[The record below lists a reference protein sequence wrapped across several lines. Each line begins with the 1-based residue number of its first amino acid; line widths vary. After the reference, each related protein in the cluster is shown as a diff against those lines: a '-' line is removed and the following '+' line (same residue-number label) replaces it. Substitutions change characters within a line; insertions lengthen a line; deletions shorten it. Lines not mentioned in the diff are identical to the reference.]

1 VNTLAET
8 NKKSVVYSIALAI
21 VALSWG
27 TSYAIIKDALNSI
40 EPFTLMTAR
49 FGLST
54 ILLSLIYY
62 KKLIKIKK
70 QDMLR
75 GSIIGIFMFLSFVTL
90 VTGIG
95 YTTASK
101 QSFIIGAYVLIVPL
115 FAWIINKKKPTI
127 YAIFGTIIAT
137 IGIGL
142 LTIDASL
149 IFNIGDII
157 SLFCSVFFACHMVT
171 IEKFSKNSDP
181 ILLTIIQFAVTSI
194 LFIILTGV
202 FESYDFTSVSKAY
215 PSVAYLVI
223 VTTVIAFVVQN
234 VAQKHISSTSTALI
248 LTLESA
254 FGSVFAVYLLNEK
267 MSTQMIVGCVVIF
280 FGIITQETRWNFL
293 KFKRNQKQDEKDNPC
308 KNI

>member
-267 MSTQMIVGCVVIF
+267 MTTQMIVGCVVIF

>member
-1 VNTLAET
+1 LAET

-267 MSTQMIVGCVVIF
+267 MTTQMIVGCVVIF